1 MEPLHVSDM
10 RRLKVVCNQPCPNV
24 NEELSKILN
33 ELWKLDVNR
42 LKAGKD
48 YTISLQRYHPTP
60 NTAKQGCSTPGPEG
74 HRVCWYPLQPSI
86 TPPDVTNLADPKSKQ
101 TDTDTVHCR
110 HSQDPQISS
119 FYRTTSGKA
128 GFVEYGSNN
137 ARDRARAPLF
147 SYVNEDK
154 LKSLETYAHFINLL
168 DNYEMSTG
176 KAEMVTSEE
185 LMEERLFLDSIM
197 ETEVMKSA
205 HRYLA
210 SKGQSSTDPDRFKTQ
225 LYDIWF
231 RLYHRDRSGGMVCF
245 AVEDSAVLGFVLNEK
260 VTQPGG
266 ARLHVG
272 VGHVFVG
279 ETRQGRE
286 IMGFHNWVQFYLQ
299 EKHGNVDYKG
309 YRARDK
315 KDMPDEDDHVLN
327 LQFSWKGLVKPVGSS
342 FIGVSPEFEVA
353 LFTIVFL
360 ISNDKVTNVI
370 VQVDEY
376 HLEVVVY
383 RYGRSI
389 GTSYPKLLTSNN
401 RPL

>member
-1 MEPLHVSDM
+1 MA
-10 RRLKVVCNQPCPNV
+10 RGPNV

-33 ELWKLDVNR
+33 ELWKLDSNR
-42 LKAGKD
+42 LKPGKD
-48 YTISLQRYHPTP
+48 YTISLQ
-60 NTAKQGCSTPGPEG
+60 
-74 HRVCWYPLQPSI
+74 
-86 TPPDVTNLADPKSKQ
+86 
-101 TDTDTVHCR
+101 
-110 HSQDPQISS
+110 
-119 FYRTTSGKA
+119 GKA

-154 LKSLETYAHFINLL
+154 LRSLETYAHFINLL

-205 HRYLA
+205 HKYLV

-231 RLYHRDRSGGMVCF
+231 RLYHRDRSGG
-245 AVEDSAVLGFVLNEK
+245 ADSCGFE
-260 VTQPGG
+260 
-266 ARLHVG
+266 
-272 VGHVFVG
+272 HVFVG